1 MIGLCSSRRTL
12 FTKGVWGVRKLF
24 VILRSMFSI
33 SFAGMRA
40 LACGCLKSAPEP
52 VRMCV
57 KTARNSTAHTFFL
70 KIPVCFLKNK
80 QDCPSVRIFIWRVR
94 FAAPLCVYSVHKFE
108 VDVFKTL
115 PL

>member
-57 KTARNSTAHTFFL
+57 KTVRNSTAHRFFS
-70 KIPVCFLKNK
+70 KIQVCFIKNE
-80 QDCPSVRIFIWRVR
+80 QGCPLVCISISHVR
-94 FAAPLCVYSVHKFE
+94 FVVPFCV
-108 VDVFKTL
+108 
-115 PL
+115 